1 MQGKKKAFQNSEIK
15 IFKTEDNHL
24 TIQLVLDQLKSSQD
38 VLAYLP
44 DSPEIYARDR
54 EYLFSLMNTID

>member
-24 TIQLVLDQLKSSQD
+24 TIQLVLDQLKSSQE

-44 DSPEIYARDR
+44 DNPEIYARDR
-54 EYLFSLMNTID
+54 DYLFTLMNTID